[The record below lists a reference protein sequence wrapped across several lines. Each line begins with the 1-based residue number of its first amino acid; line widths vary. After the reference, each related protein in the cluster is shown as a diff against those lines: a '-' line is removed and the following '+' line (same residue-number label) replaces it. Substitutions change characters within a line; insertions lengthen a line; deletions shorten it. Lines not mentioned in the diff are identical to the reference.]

1 LSVAQVTD
9 WLLSQERKQL
19 CDKFFL
25 FCSMLS
31 PNFSPFPVL
40 ATERLL
46 LRQMTLD
53 DAPAVQR
60 LRSNTDVMKYINRP
74 LTQTVEEAEK
84 WISVVLDALEKNDGI
99 SWCISLKENP
109 AEHVGNIGLWR
120 IDKENYRAEIGYML
134 EPHLQGKGVMFEA
147 LQPVIQYGFIEMGLH
162 SIEAQIDPRNA
173 ASAALLIK
181 AGFVQEG
188 YFKENYFLRGQFADT
203 AIYSLLT
210 PHRHKELENAFQNLT
225 TNA

>member
-1 LSVAQVTD
+1 VLHK
-9 WLLSQERKQL
+9 LLIGFFLLNEKRL
-19 CDKFFL
+19 CNKFFL

-31 PNFSPFPVL
+31 PNFSPFPL
-40 ATERLL
+40 LTTTRLL

-84 WISVVLDALEKNDGI
+84 WISVIIDALERNDKI
-99 SWCISLKENP
+99 SWRICLKENP
-109 AEHVGNIGLWR
+109 AEHVGSIGLWR
-120 IDKENYRAEIGYML
+120 IDRENHRAEIGYML
-134 EPHLQGKGVMFEA
+134 EPHLQGKGLMFEA
-147 LQPVIQYGFIEMGLH
+147 LQPVIHYGFDELKLH

-173 ASAALLIK
+173 ASAALLRK

-210 PHRHKELENAFQNLT
+210 PYRQIEPEEAVQSAT
-225 TNA
+225 TTP